1 MGRKRNEKGRCKEVN
16 TVMYVKE
23 KGRITN
29 KEYQELTGVKE
40 RFATIELN
48 DLVRKKILKK
58 HGITGR
64 GTYYAAVK
72 A

>member
-1 MGRKRNEKGRCKEVN
+1 
-16 TVMYVKE
+16 MYVKE

-48 DLVRKKILKK
+48 DLVRKKIFKK